1 MISFSFFPAT
11 IISPLPLFR
20 TINFAN
26 PSDKARQIAIPKKN
40 RVANNDSR
48 TIS

>member
-26 PSDKARQIAIPKKN
+26 PSDKARHDCHTQKKPG
-40 RVANNDSR
+40 RQ
-48 TIS
+48 